1 MGRDFP
7 NLIQVLE
14 GEWRVTAFR
23 RRLGLNSRWRRQLRV
38 GLYCGVI
45 LQVSGDGGRR

>member
-14 GEWRVTAFR
+14 EEWRVTAFR